1 MTVCEREGGDAA
13 FLTTLFGDSPQTAI
27 LRALLSGNEL
37 SSRQLVA
44 RTGYEPD
51 VLQIAIAKLESEGVI
66 EAWRSGHTTYWRL
79 DADSPLARSL
89 VDLQFAYSSEG
100 TVGESTRE
108 FYR

>member
-1 MTVCEREGGDAA
+1 MTVCNRAGDGA
-13 FLTTLFGDSPQTAI
+13 FLTKLFGDSAQTAV
-27 LRALLSGNEL
+27 LKALLSGHEL

-79 DADSPLARSL
+79 DDDSPLARSL
-89 VDLQFAYSSEG
+89 VNLQLAYSQ
-100 TVGESTRE
+100 RE